1 MVNPAYIAEILRQ
14 LAFLASF
21 LAGFG
26 ITVGVSSIKT
36 KETKPVI
43 LWFYSIMLL
52 SASLMIVTV
61 CISSIGAIFYA
72 FHKAGGSD
80 QNIFLLLKS
89 TMGVAGKFFLLGL
102 LSFLAGIA
110 LSGWTK
116 SFVLGIFSTSLTVFA
131 LFAIVLSV
139 FVLVDIDSE
148 EYLLLRDLLWF

>member
-1 MVNPAYIAEILRQ
+1 MVDPAYIAEILRQ
-14 LAFLASF
+14 LAFVASL

-26 ITVGVSSIKT
+26 ITVGISSIRT
-36 KETKPVI
+36 KEGKPVI

-72 FHKAGGSD
+72 FHDAGGSD
-80 QNIFLLLKS
+80 QNIFLLLNS
-89 TMGVAGKFFLLGL
+89 TIGVAGKFFFLGL